1 EIASG
6 SVSLDFTVTAE
17 FAQETGADAPFDI
30 RLHHL
35 DRAGLRIDA
44 VDLISVG
51 EAETAALPASNL
63 RIPGRR
69 RIVIIGNCQ
78 SETLRQGFAHIEALN
93 RRFDAKYHF
102 VDLQQNQREFVAR
115 DLEQCDILLVQDLRD
130 WENFPL
136 RGCVPPTAEIIKFP
150 LVRFASLW

>member
-1 EIASG
+1 VLAVEIFGNSRWRSGRLLKQLSRTPEICGSPQARQEFTAAEIASG

-17 FAQETGADAPFDI
+17 FAQEAGADAPFDI
-30 RLHHL
+30 RLHRL

-102 VDLQQNQREFVAR
+102 VDLQQNQREFV
-115 DLEQCDILLVQDLRD
+115 
-130 WENFPL
+130 
-136 RGCVPPTAEIIKFP
+136 
-150 LVRFASLW
+150 